1 MARKR
6 DTGVTLPEGVEKAIV
21 RKKNGKVYTY
31 YYWNPGRGTERE
43 GERGKLRDADT
54 KPVAF
59 WAEVD
64 RWHKSEPT
72 TYPPGSIGDLVA
84 RYRISDEF
92 ERLSEGTQTN
102 YAVHMRRFEAYD
114 PWGVVPVR
122 DLISPRRA
130 DRATR

>member
-1 MARKR
+1 M
-6 DTGVTLPEGVEKAIV
+6 TLPEGVEKAIV

-64 RWHKSEPT
+64 RRHKSEPT
-72 TYPPGSIGDLVA
+72 TYSPNGAQYTADGLRAMGALARRHRGRPRNLSPLEEMGGRPG
-84 RYRISDEF
+84 
-92 ERLSEGTQTN
+92 QK
-102 YAVHMRRFEAYD
+102 
-114 PWGVVPVR
+114 VR
-122 DLISPRRA
+122 MGHRP
-130 DRATR
+130 